1 MGDHHK
7 AWTGEYHRAWVSDL
21 QALDGQK
28 PLGPSTACDLCEVAL
43 KEAIHALG
51 PASGYNVYFHPDN
64 PYEAQHL
71 YAMQGC
77 AMHESKVGV
86 AFINFIPDETLRNYD
101 AWRVEANG
109 LRWVSDGA

>member
-7 AWTGEYHRAWVSDL
+7 AWTGEYQRAWVSDL
-21 QALDGQK
+21 KALDGQK
-28 PLGPSTACDLCEVAL
+28 PLGPSTPCDLTEMSL
-43 KEAIHALG
+43 HEAIIALG
-51 PASGYNVYFHPDN
+51 PALAYTVYFHPHS
-64 PYEAQHL
+64 PYRAKEL

-109 LRWVSDGA
+109 LRWVSQGA